1 MGIGQKRNE
10 RVGTAKGNLALESKW
25 VEFFFLLGFLRFGAC
40 CSGIFLVPKQ
50 EYMFGVEV
58 GLRRNGITSF
68 WVSLSNTLSVGKKR

>member
-1 MGIGQKRNE
+1 MGK
-10 RVGTAKGNLALESKW
+10 V
-25 VEFFFLLGFLRFGAC
+25 FFLGFLCFGAC

-68 WVSLSNTLSVGKKR
+68 WFSLSNTLSVGKKR